1 MSNKQ
6 TTTTDRLQ
14 KLREIRAL
22 KNSAKAEN
30 RRDLYSDFEK
40 KKKDEKLLKT
50 LSDKQERA
58 RDELNQIEFQ
68 QEGVNFERLR
78 NLNYTVEDDEKWNEK
93 QSQRSKQDHKEFQNY
108 TQLAE
113 QTYLKKLKAMDK
125 LSENEYIEQKKLYQC
140 LKGKGFS
147 EAQIITK
154 LTDKKLVSKLVIE
167 LKEQDEKAYK
177 KRKRDAENDDDISIG
192 FINDKNKLFNKKLNR
207 HFNQYLG
214 ELHEDIKRGGS
225 T

>member
-1 MSNKQ
+1 MSNNQ
-6 TTTTDRLQ
+6 TTTTDRLK
-14 KLREIRAL
+14 KLRELRAL
-22 KNSAKAEN
+22 KSSANAEN
-30 RRDLYSDFEK
+30 RRDLYADFEK

-58 RDELNQIEFQ
+58 HDELIQIELQ
-68 QEGVNFERLR
+68 QEGVNCERLK
-78 NLNYTVEDDEKWNEK
+78 NLNYTVEEDEKWNEK
-93 QSQRSKQDHKEFQNY
+93 KSQKSKQDHKKFQNY

-113 QTYLKKLKAMDK
+113 QTYLKKLKAMNK
-125 LSENEYIEQKKLYQC
+125 LSENEYNEQKKLYES
-140 LKGKGFS
+140 LKAKGFS

-154 LTDKKLVSKLVIE
+154 LTDKKLMSKLVIE
-167 LKEQDEKAYK
+167 LKEQDENAYK
-177 KRKRDAENDDDISIG
+177 KRKRDSEDDGGISIG
-192 FINDKNKLFNKKLNR
+192 FINDKNKLFNEKLNR